1 MRHHRTIIGPN
12 RGIRVPYSFAAMTTS
27 LVGFAPAAQYVR
39 MSTEHQQ
46 YSIDNQKA
54 AIQEYAKQHGFA
66 VVQTY
71 SDAGKSGVVIRHR
84 AGLAKLIQDVVGGKA
99 NYKAVLVYDVSR
111 WGRFQDIDEAAHYEF
126 LCKNSGVP
134 VHYCAEQFA
143 NDGTLPSSVL
153 KFLKRMSAA
162 DFSRE
167 LGVKTFDGKSRLA
180 LMGFRMGGTAGYGL
194 RRMMVSARLSPKQ
207 MLEGGEYKSISTD
220 RIVLAPG
227 PRNEVDGV
235 IAIYKM
241 VTHDRLGVTQI
252 ARRLNQEGI
261 PYSGGKPWNNERVKR
276 ILTNPKYAG
285 CSVWNRTSQ
294 RLHTRLVP
302 VPSQHWISKAGAFLA
317 IVSQQTFDNV
327 QQIMRKKRERTSDRE
342 LLKRLKRLLAAK
354 GRLTQNLIAETPNVA
369 STATY
374 YNHFGTLRHT
384 YELIGYRAPQSA
396 FLRTDHRFRT
406 LRLREELVCTL
417 TAMFPKNVAV
427 LPREKRGRAILLIDN
442 RFKVSV
448 IICPTFRSEKRKIRW
463 TLEPVRAEREY
474 VTLLC
479 RLNSDNDGFHS
490 FYVFQRIGRSKQCR
504 LREDDKWLA
513 TGKRLLELS
522 QFYAEVKHTSENGR

>member
-1 MRHHRTIIGPN
+1 
-12 RGIRVPYSFAAMTTS
+12 MTTS
-27 LVGFAPAAQYVR
+27 LVGFTPAAQYVR

-84 AGLAKLIQDVVGGKA
+84 AGLAKLIQDVVGGQA

-134 VHYCAEQFA
+134 IHYCAEQFA

-207 MLEGGEYKSISTD
+207 TLEGGEYKSISTD
-220 RIVLAPG
+220 RIVLVPG
-227 PRNEVDGV
+227 PRNEVDCV
-235 IAIYKM
+235 IAIFKM
-241 VTHDRLGVTQI
+241 VTQDRLGVTQI
-252 ARRLNQEGI
+252 ARQLNQEGI
-261 PYSGGKPWNNERVKR
+261 PYSGGKSWNNERVKR

-302 VPSQHWISKAGAFLA
+302 VPSQHWISKVGAFLA
-317 IVSQQTFDNV
+317 IVSQQTFDKV

-342 LLKRLKRLLAAK
+342 LLKRLKQLLAAK
-354 GRLTQNLIAETPNVA
+354 GRLTQNLIAETRSVA

-384 YELIGYRAPQSA
+384 YELIGYCPAESA

-406 LRLREELVCTL
+406 LHLREELIRTL

-427 LPREKRGRAILLIDN
+427 LPREKRGRAILLIDD

-448 IICPTFRSEKRKIRW
+448 IMCPTFQSEERKIRW
-463 TLEPVRAEREY
+463 TLEPVPAECEY

-479 RLNSDNDGFHS
+479 RLNSGNDGFHS
-490 FYVFQRIGRSKQCR
+490 FYLFRHLDRPKQCR
-504 LREDDKWLA
+504 LKEHDIWLT
-513 TGKRLLELS
+513 TGKSLLELS
-522 QFYAEVKHTSENGR
+522 EFYAEAKRIIA

>member
-1 MRHHRTIIGPN
+1 M
-12 RGIRVPYSFAAMTTS
+12 
-27 LVGFAPAAQYVR
+27 
-39 MSTEHQQ
+39 
-46 YSIDNQKA
+46 
-54 AIQEYAKQHGFA
+54 
-66 VVQTY
+66 
-71 SDAGKSGVVIRHR
+71 
-84 AGLAKLIQDVVGGKA
+84 
-99 NYKAVLVYDVSR
+99 
-111 WGRFQDIDEAAHYEF
+111 
-126 LCKNSGVP
+126 
-134 VHYCAEQFA
+134 
-143 NDGTLPSSVL
+143 
-153 KFLKRMSAA
+153 
-162 DFSRE
+162 
-167 LGVKTFDGKSRLA
+167 
-180 LMGFRMGGTAGYGL
+180 
-194 RRMMVSARLSPKQ
+194 
-207 MLEGGEYKSISTD
+207 
-220 RIVLAPG
+220 
-227 PRNEVDGV
+227 
-235 IAIYKM
+235 
-241 VTHDRLGVTQI
+241 
-252 ARRLNQEGI
+252 
-261 PYSGGKPWNNERVKR
+261 
-276 ILTNPKYAG
+276 
-285 CSVWNRTSQ
+285 
-294 RLHTRLVP
+294 
-302 VPSQHWISKAGAFLA
+302 
-317 IVSQQTFDNV
+317 
-327 QQIMRKKRERTSDRE
+327 
-342 LLKRLKRLLAAK
+342 KRLLAAK

>member
-1 MRHHRTIIGPN
+1 
-12 RGIRVPYSFAAMTTS
+12 MTTS

-84 AGLAKLIQDVVGGKA
+84 AGLVKLIQDVVAGKA

-194 RRMMVSARLSPKQ
+194 RRMMVSARLAPKQ
-207 MLEGGEYKSISTD
+207 MLEGGEYKSLSTD
-220 RIVLAPG
+220 RIVLVPG
-227 PRNEVDGV
+227 PRDEIECV

-241 VTHDRLGVTQI
+241 VTQDRLGATQI
-252 ARRLNQEGI
+252 ARHLNQKGI
-261 PYSGGKPWNNERVKR
+261 PYTGGKPWNNERVKR
-276 ILTNPKYAG
+276 VLTNPKYAG

-294 RLHTRLVP
+294 RLQTRLVP

-327 QQIMRKKRERTSDRE
+327 QQIMRKKREKTSDGE
-342 LLKRLKRLLAAK
+342 LLKRLKRLLAVK
-354 GRLTQNLIAETPNVA
+354 GRLTQNLIAEARSLA

-374 YNHFGTLRHT
+374 YNHFGTLRRT
-384 YELIGYRAPQSA
+384 YELIGYHPAQSA

-417 TAMFPKNVAV
+417 TAMFPKNVVV
-427 LPREKRGRAILLIDN
+427 LPREKRGRAILWIDD

-448 IICPTFRSEKRKIRW
+448 IMSPTFRSEKRKIRW
-463 TLEPVRAEREY
+463 TLEPVPAEGEN

-490 FYVFQRIGRSKQCR
+490 FYVFHRVDRPKPCR

-522 QFYAEVKHTSENGR
+522 QFYAEVKRTSESGR